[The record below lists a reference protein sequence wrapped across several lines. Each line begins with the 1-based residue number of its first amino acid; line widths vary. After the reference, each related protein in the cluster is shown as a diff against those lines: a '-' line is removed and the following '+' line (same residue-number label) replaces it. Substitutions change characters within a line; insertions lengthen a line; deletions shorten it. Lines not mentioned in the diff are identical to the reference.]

1 MKKAAAV
8 MKKPAMKKNPAKENK
23 PMVAMKDARDRK
35 KGPQQGAR
43 DRNQGNRDG
52 DVALLREFSRDGDV
66 ALLRE
71 PYSSFIRELH
81 NSRKRLRSYMHP
93 AH

>member
-23 PMVAMKDARDRK
+23 PMVAMKEARDRK

-52 DVALLREFSRDGDV
+52 DVALLREFIRDGDV

-71 PYSSFIRELH
+71 PYSSFIRELY
-81 NSRKRLRSYMHP
+81 NSRKRLRTHIHP
-93 AH
+93 AD

>member
-23 PMVAMKDARDRK
+23 PMVAMKEARDRK

-52 DVALLREFSRDGDV
+52 DVALLREFIRDGDV

-71 PYSSFIRELH
+71 PYSSFIRELY
-81 NSRKRLRSYMHP
+81 NSRKRLRPHMHP
-93 AH
+93 AD

>member
-23 PMVAMKDARDRK
+23 PMVAMKARDRK

-81 NSRKRLRSYMHP
+81 NSRKRLRSCMHP